1 MQKNHYIKIA
11 IFFIITAII
20 LGAIASHS
28 LKELIA
34 TEKISSFQTG
44 VKYQFFHAISIL
56 FLSLNYEKFNL
67 LLKRSLNMMI
77 IGIFFFSFS
86 IYLLS
91 LVEILGNQIN
101 ILGPITPLGGLIL
114 VASWLN
120 ILFAIKK
127 ND

>member
-11 IFFIITAII
+11 IFFITTAII

-34 TEKISSFQTG
+34 SEKISSFQIG

-56 FLSLNYEKFNL
+56 FLSLNSEKFNL
-67 LLKRSLNMMI
+67 LLRRSLNMMI
-77 IGIFFFSFS
+77 IGILCFSFS
-86 IYLLS
+86 IYCLS
-91 LVEILGNQIN
+91 LVEILGNKIN
-101 ILGPITPLGGLIL
+101 LLGPITPLGGLIL
-114 VASWLN
+114 IASWLN

>member
-28 LKELIA
+28 LKELIT

-86 IYLLS
+86 IYFLS